1 MRKITLVTLALLGVH
16 GLAFAQE
23 EEKIRNAVA
32 DYVEGFYDGDTTKI
46 IRSINPDLS
55 KRGYSINAETGG
67 YKTHVMTYERAI
79 GFARDVMEEPKYAAP
94 EGAVRKIEIL
104 DAQDKIASVKLTA
117 YWGID
122 YLLLAKYEDK
132 WMVTKVLWQSLP
144 DD

>member
-1 MRKITLVTLALLGVH
+1 MKKIVILVISISGIH
-16 GLAFAQE
+16 GMLFAQDM
-23 EEKIRNAVA
+23 EKIRSAVS

-55 KRGYSINAETGG
+55 KRGYGINDETGE
-67 YKTHVMTYERAI
+67 YKTHIMTYERAI
-79 GFARDVMEEPKYAAP
+79 GFARDVMEKPEYAAP

-104 DAQDKIASVKLTA
+104 DAQDKIACVKLTA

-122 YLLLAKYEDK
+122 YLLLAKYENK